1 MDQVGRPQRQEES
14 SARGHHVR
22 FSGALRCANRDPTT
36 LDLGTAQTG
45 AIVRRFTHKN
55 RAAPDLQ
62 GLGQTRTSRQDDLPL
77 PLFAFR
83 GVTPLVLRTA
93 SSVSHRRSH
102 RYSETVNG
110 RISSAACSSS
120 ASRRVSSQQRGAQR
134 TPQCRRPL
142 CSWDTSGISH
152 RLTATTRAVWLRR
165 RRGLAYFDLPFVKP
179 RL

>member
-110 RISSAACSSS
+110 RISSAPAAQARHGEFRHNREGLSVRHSADVPCVLGTLP
-120 ASRRVSSQQRGAQR
+120 ASRIA
-134 TPQCRRPL
+134 
-142 CSWDTSGISH
+142 
-152 RLTATTRAVWLRR
+152 
-165 RRGLAYFDLPFVKP
+165 
-179 RL
+179 